1 MRVDDLDSLVAI
13 HNAAFPGFF
22 LTFLGADFLK
32 LLYASIHSDAEGH
45 VFVAESDNH
54 LVGFVAGVRN
64 QGRFFRRLIRRR
76 AIAFAVA
83 SLPAVIRKPGVVGRL
98 FRALGRPAA
107 ATQSASA
114 ACLMSLAVQPQS
126 AARGIGSQLIEAFC
140 ERLRKDGI
148 AAVALTTDRDGNP
161 NTNAFYQKRGFALT
175 RQFTTREGRAMN
187 EYVRTLRADG

>member
-22 LTFLGADFLK
+22 LTFLGGRFLR

-45 VFVAESDNH
+45 VLVAESDNR
-54 LVGFVAGVRN
+54 LVGFIAGVRN
-64 QGRFFRRLIRRR
+64 EGGFFSRLIRRR
-76 AIAFAVA
+76 AIAFAAA
-83 SLPAVIRKPGVVGRL
+83 SLPALMRNPFIVGRL
-98 FRALGRPAA
+98 LRALGRPAA
-107 ATQSASA
+107 ATRTTPA
-114 ACLMSLAVQPQS
+114 ACLMSVAVQPEL

-148 AAVALTTDRDGNP
+148 AAVVLTTDRDGNA
-161 NTNAFYQKRGFALT
+161 NTNAFYQKRGFALR

-187 EYVRTLRADG
+187 EYIRTLRTDG